1 MRTRNPQNKTLIKL
15 RADGHHIEEE
25 ELNKMK
31 LLYFLYNYYNL
42 MIRDLKSDPPIEE
55 TIMKY
60 ANKCVEEYRKLD
72 SHCSDKTTDFCK
84 ALTDFKGK
92 YEKTLLQPD
101 IVVEWRE
108 KLLPP
113 LNISKEVQP
122 EDTVSSKTLIST
134 STAEN
139 VASKLHNEP
148 SESMH
153 QYEGTRESE
162 ENVTPNPLPLG
173 SLSDSEKQISLK
185 VEPQNNENNDI
196 LGGMGTH
203 KITGTAIAS
212 LGASSIFFLFYKFTS
227 FGSRFFKGRSK
238 NNIRNDFNKQRNI
251 LIDSLEYQQ
260 NNPTLQSYNV
270 AYDSI

>member
-1 MRTRNPQNKTLIKL
+1 
-15 RADGHHIEEE
+15 
-25 ELNKMK
+25 MK
-31 LLYFLYNYYNL
+31 LLYFLYDYYNL

-196 LGGMGTH
+196 LGGMGKTYNNFKFMSNIKYIYICLDIYKY
-203 KITGTAIAS
+203 KIIS
-212 LGASSIFFLFYKFTS
+212 DYICLPQFTS